1 MKNTKNNALS
11 EHASARSLVGS
22 LATFDVLLEFVESL
36 RRTSHEAWDGDEA
49 LENYKQANDIV
60 LDSVRDWALSGR
72 QRIVDE
78 IEKLGLEIPRARDDE
93 EKDDE

>member
-78 IEKLGLEIPRARDDE
+78 LEKLGLEIPALEGDY